1 MEKKRGTVE
10 TEQPKKKSIHKMAE
24 GGSKVRT
31 RMNFQINK
39 LNVDGQHLKEKPNK
53 RNKGWNL
60 HRSKCKIESKRDLG
74 YECDSRKWP
83 TEKRLASTTISTSME
98 EWKLS
103 TSLAFQEQQWCIEQ
117 HENLSHTFIKI
128 REIRTECQRPGT
140 EELTTI
146 KRYKRKEERKREK
159 ENPNLA
165 ELWSRRG
172 LTRQATIG
180 IEEEED

>member
-1 MEKKRGTVE
+1 MEKQRGTVE

-60 HRSKCKIESKRDLG
+60 HRSKCKIETKREMANREGRGDQDFLAG
-74 YECDSRKWP
+74 E
-83 TEKRLASTTISTSME
+83 RLASTTISTSME

-103 TSLAFQEQQWCIEQ
+103 TSLAFQELVAQ
-117 HENLSHTFIKI
+117 N
-128 REIRTECQRPGT
+128 RE
-140 EELTTI
+140 
-146 KRYKRKEERKREK
+146 
-159 ENPNLA
+159 
-165 ELWSRRG
+165 
-172 LTRQATIG
+172 ATMVY
-180 IEEEED
+180 